1 MADALLNSV
10 ARIGLPIY
18 LVVFFGVAMV
28 WRSYRVWRHTGV
40 NPYVLA
46 RGEDAHSYVG
56 GLFRLTLVAVAAIV
70 ALFAVSS
77 EAYGYLAPIPWLAG
91 SPIAVIGFG
100 LLIAALI
107 WVFVAQSQMGDSFRI
122 GVDTARATPLVR
134 QGLFGVSRNPIFLGM
149 LAMLLG
155 FFLVLPSAASLAVC
169 VLGYALIQI
178 QVRLEETHLVGLHGD
193 AYRQYQVKVRR
204 WL

>member
-1 MADALLNSV
+1 MSDTLLNTV

-18 LVVFFGVAMV
+18 VVVFFGVAMV

-40 NPYVLA
+40 NPYVLT

-56 GLFRLTLVAVAAIV
+56 GLFRLALVAVAAIV
-70 ALFAVSS
+70 ALFAASS
-77 EAYGYLAPIPWLAG
+77 EAYGYLAPIPWLSKSIVAL
-91 SPIAVIGFG
+91 IGFG
-100 LLIAALI
+100 LLIVALI

-122 GVDTARATPLVR
+122 GVDTERATPLVR

-149 LAMLLG
+149 LVMLLG

-178 QVRLEETHLVGLHGD
+178 QVRLEEAHLVRLHGD
-193 AYRQYQVKVRR
+193 AYRQYQVTVRR